1 MQAKLLFRKQDDMKW
16 IVTNNK
22 KVYVEI
28 LDIKENYANIA
39 RKIEQS
45 SSELNIAL
53 IFENRHEN
61 KNQL

>member
-1 MQAKLLFRKQDDMKW
+1 MKW

-39 RKIEQS
+39 RKIE
-45 SSELNIAL
+45 
-53 IFENRHEN
+53 
-61 KNQL
+61 